1 MSFSPTDPN
10 RPIHVVVAHD
20 FTDTQLDQLRAVS
33 PRLKIERHFPH
44 VPDKVWAEAEV
55 LYTINVFP
63 NPEQAPRLRWVQM
76 HMAGLDW
83 MIKQPIMQAQDV
95 EITTASG
102 IHAVPMA
109 EFCLMMM
116 LAFAYRLPE
125 MQRDQ
130 AAGKWGERLRGTPLR
145 GRTLGIVGY
154 GSIGR
159 ELGRMADALGMTVL
173 AAKRDAMSTEE
184 TTSYT
189 EDGTGDPAGEIPRRI
204 YPFQAVPMM
213 VSECDFVVVTAP
225 LTNETRSM
233 INDAVFSAM
242 KKTAV
247 LVNVGRGAVIDEP
260 ALISALS
267 AGKIAGAALD
277 VFTEEP
283 LPSGSP
289 LWNMDN
295 VIITPHISGE
305 PVDHPQRVLTLFA
318 ENLRRYVD
326 NRPLMNVYRR
336 DLGY

>member
-1 MSFSPTDPN
+1 MTFSPNDPH
-10 RPIHVVVAHD
+10 RPIHVVVSMD
-20 FTDTQLDQLRAVS
+20 FTDAQIDQLKAVS
-33 PRLKIERHFPH
+33 PRLKIERHFPT
-44 VPDKVWAEAEV
+44 VPDKVWAETEV
-55 LYTINVFP
+55 LYTMNTFP
-63 NPEQAPRLRWVQM
+63 NPEQAPRLRWMQM

-83 MIKQPIMQAQDV
+83 MVKQPIMQAQDV

-109 EFCLMMM
+109 EFCIMTM

-125 MQRDQ
+125 LMREQT
-130 AAGKWGERLRGTPLR
+130 AGKWAERLRGTPLR

-173 AAKRDAMSTEE
+173 AAKRDAMTTEE
-184 TTSYT
+184 STSYS

-204 YPFQAVPMM
+204 YPFQALPMM
-213 VSECDFVVVTAP
+213 VGECDFVVVTAP
-225 LTNETRSM
+225 LTSETRGM
-233 INDAVFSAM
+233 IGDAVFSAM

-247 LVNVGRGAVIDEP
+247 LVNVGRGPVVDEA

-267 AGKIAGAALD
+267 AGKLAGAALD
-277 VFTEEP
+277 VFAEEP

-289 LWNMDN
+289 LWNMEN
-295 VIITPHISGE
+295 VIITPHVSGE
-305 PVDHPQRVLTLFA
+305 PTDHHQRLVTLFA
-318 ENLRRYVD
+318 ENLRRYID